1 MNIYGSIKMLHLVN
15 IQQEQQRFT
24 SFSLA
29 RGYIQ
34 YKPVAPS
41 LNPEEQ
47 QDENPP
53 PKDDYFL
60 VFKSGHAKPIRLYR
74 QHMLHLAQALP
85 HAYNAVLEGD
95 ASYCKTIIIT
105 KTLRVTLE
113 VNEHND
119 RYYLFLKKSF
129 KPVDNDNDPEQDWIY
144 TKSIIQL
151 DPLEDDPYAM
161 EKFVLSCSY

>member
-1 MNIYGSIKMLHLVN
+1 MEHLAD
-15 IQQEQQRFT
+15 IPPEQKRFT

-29 RGYIQ
+29 RGYVQ
-34 YKPVAPS
+34 YKPVALS
-41 LNPEEQ
+41 LNSEEQ
-47 QDENPP
+47 QDPNPP
-53 PKDDYFL
+53 SKDDYFL

-95 ASYCKTIIIT
+95 ATYCKTIVIT

-129 KPVDNDNDPEQDWIY
+129 KPVDKEDDPEQDWIY

>member
-1 MNIYGSIKMLHLVN
+1 MEHSAD
-15 IQQEQQRFT
+15 IQLEPKKFT

-34 YKPVAPS
+34 YKPVTFS
-41 LNPEEQ
+41 LNPDEQ
-47 QDENPP
+47 QDQNPT

-60 VFKSGHAKPIRLYR
+60 VFKNAHAKPIRLYR

-85 HAYNAVLEGD
+85 YAYNAVIQGN
-95 ASYCKTIIIT
+95 ATYCKTITIT

-129 KPVDNDNDPEQDWIY
+129 RPVDQADNPEQDWIY

-151 DPLEDDPYAM
+151 DPLEDNPYAL
-161 EKFVLSCSY
+161 EKFVLSCSD